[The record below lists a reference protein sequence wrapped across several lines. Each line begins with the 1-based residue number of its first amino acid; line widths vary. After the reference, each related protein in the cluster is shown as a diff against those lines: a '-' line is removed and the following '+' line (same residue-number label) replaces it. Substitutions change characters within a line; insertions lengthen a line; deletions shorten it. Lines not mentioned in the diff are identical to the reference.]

1 MAHNYL
7 KNQFNSN
14 LNELKFKKRI
24 KLNLSDFLE
33 FFLNSRPNLVE
44 FFTRME
50 LNPLEINWKIV

>member
-44 FFTRME
+44 FFTRIE
-50 LNPLEINWKIV
+50 LNPLKINWKNY